1 MRPAAEIAREWL
13 DADGPTAE
21 DVTRHMTA
29 DGWFDPDAY
38 EHARLAALIEAARRE
53 GAEQM
58 RESAAQEADAPIPP
72 PKNSPR
78 IRRPYRAVIAAA
90 IRALPLPGEG

>member
-1 MRPAAEIAREWL
+1 MMRPAAEVAQRFLTEFIGSAPALWDKR
-13 DADGPTAE
+13 AH
-21 DVTRHMTA
+21 R
-29 DGWFDPDAY
+29 
-38 EHARLAALIEAARRE
+38 AATLLTLLIEAARWD

-58 RESAAQEADAPIPP
+58 RERAAQKADAPIPP